1 MAQRMQTAD
10 PDIVERLRRSLD
22 PQNQTSGS
30 TEATNSDSN
39 PPNSNESDKKTE

>member
-30 TEATNSDSN
+30 PGGANNESN
-39 PPNSNESDKKTE
+39 PPNSNENDKKTE